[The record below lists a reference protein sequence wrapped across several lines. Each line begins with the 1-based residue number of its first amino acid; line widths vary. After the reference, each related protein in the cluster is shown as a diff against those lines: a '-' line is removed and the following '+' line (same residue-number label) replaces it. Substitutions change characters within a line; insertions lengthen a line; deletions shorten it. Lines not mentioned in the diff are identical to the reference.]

1 MRHPKGYCGVC
12 LRPDIENIN
21 TVLRNGGN
29 VKNLAEELGINKSVL
44 HRHKSHLD
52 RKVKTDQTSIERV
65 DTMEIVA
72 RELLDKAV
80 RSGDLKNS
88 VQLIDSVNR
97 CLSLS
102 CKLRGEMS
110 GVTPV
115 ETGILRVNFDT
126 FTDRLLAGLD
136 EAPEAKA
143 IVLHALSQMGD
154 YETEITGSSGCPALD

>member
-1 MRHPKGYCGVC
+1 MTRHPKGYCGIC
-12 LRPDIENIN
+12 LRADVDEIN
-21 TVLRNGGN
+21 TILKNNGN
-29 VKNLAEELGINKSVL
+29 VKILAEQIGINKSVL
-44 HRHKSHLD
+44 HRHKNHLD
-52 RKVKTDQTSIERV
+52 RVIPTDQTSIQKI
-65 DTMEIVA
+65 DAMETIA

-110 GVTPV
+110 GAPV
-115 ETGILRVNFDT
+115 ETGILKVDFDT

-136 EAPEAKA
+136 EAPQAKT

-154 YETEITGSSGCPALD
+154 YETEITGSSGCPTLD